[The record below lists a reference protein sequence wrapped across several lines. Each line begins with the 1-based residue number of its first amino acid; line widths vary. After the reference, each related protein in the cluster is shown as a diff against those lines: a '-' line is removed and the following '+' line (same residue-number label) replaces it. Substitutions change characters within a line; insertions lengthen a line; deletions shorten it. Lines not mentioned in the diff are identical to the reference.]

1 MHNTKISPFIILV
14 FAAGFGGI
22 VAQTILLRE
31 LLVLFSG
38 NEYSIG
44 IIISAWVISESIGA
58 YTGGKFN
65 KTFNPEIL
73 TYSVLLFSIIF
84 PICIYLTRI
93 FKSLLDIPPGVG
105 VGMVSI
111 LYSSF
116 IILFPIGLLH
126 GFFFTIACSVHN
138 QMTDKGKISAGR
150 IYFYETLGTI
160 AGGTVVSIFFVPFF
174 NSFFIAMIIAV
185 MGAISCIIFV
195 KSADVFQL
203 GRKNRLL
210 LLSSSILSIMVCIM
224 MIFNVDN
231 KIHMA
236 SINIQWA
243 KQNVVSYK

>member
-93 FKSLLDIPPGVG
+93 FKSLLDIPPGIG

-111 LYSSF
+111 LYYSV
-116 IILFPIGLLH
+116 IILCPIGLVH
-126 GFFFTIACSVHN
+126 GFFFTVAC
-138 QMTDKGKISAGR
+138 
-150 IYFYETLGTI
+150 
-160 AGGTVVSIFFVPFF
+160 
-174 NSFFIAMIIAV
+174 
-185 MGAISCIIFV
+185 
-195 KSADVFQL
+195 
-203 GRKNRLL
+203 
-210 LLSSSILSIMVCIM
+210 
-224 MIFNVDN
+224 
-231 KIHMA
+231 
-236 SINIQWA
+236 
-243 KQNVVSYK
+243 

>member
-126 GFFFTIACSVHN
+126 GFFFTIACRFN
-138 QMTDKGKISAGR
+138 CITALISFLTVSSCVESGR
-150 IYFYETLGTI
+150 F
-160 AGGTVVSIFFVPFF
+160 S
-174 NSFFIAMIIAV
+174 
-185 MGAISCIIFV
+185 
-195 KSADVFQL
+195 
-203 GRKNRLL
+203 
-210 LLSSSILSIMVCIM
+210 
-224 MIFNVDN
+224 
-231 KIHMA
+231 
-236 SINIQWA
+236 
-243 KQNVVSYK
+243 